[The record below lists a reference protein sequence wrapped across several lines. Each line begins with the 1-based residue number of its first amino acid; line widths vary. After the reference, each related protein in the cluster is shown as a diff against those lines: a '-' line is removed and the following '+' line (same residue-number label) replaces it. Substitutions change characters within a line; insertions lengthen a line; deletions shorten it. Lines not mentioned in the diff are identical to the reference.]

1 MAHSDSTY
9 RQYTQALEEEQKL
22 QAMHNTLP
30 NGTLP
35 NGFARGAT
43 PTNVSM
49 FHNDALALRS
59 AYDKEEEEETEKA
72 YDSHSQY
79 GQNQYEQS
87 YALNDQNQ
95 DDQLYSLNDQQQV
108 PSQSQAP
115 TPLIDQQ
122 RNQYNQQQEWQITPR
137 APVEI
142 VTSEA
147 RDYRKLW
154 RFAYKEACKQK
165 GITVS

>member
-1 MAHSDSTY
+1 MSYNSRGPMAHSDSTY

-49 FHNDALALRS
+49 VHNDALALRS

-72 YDSHSQY
+72 YDPHSQY
-79 GQNQYEQS
+79 DQNQYDQS
-87 YALNDQNQ
+87 YA
-95 DDQLYSLNDQQQV
+95 LNDQQQV